1 MASELRVNT
10 LKDASGN
17 NSVATSFV
25 ASGSAK
31 AFSSFTGNAATIG
44 EAVQNSLNI
53 STFTDNGTGSYN
65 HTFTNNF
72 SSVNQV
78 FTSAS
83 RVEASTGKASI
94 TGHWNYAGA
103 GGGQAVTTSTYRGF
117 SIIIE
122 GNGALAD
129 PINQSMVIH
138 GDLA

>member
-83 RVEASTGKASI
+83 SVEASTGKASI

-129 PINQSMVIH
+129 PINQSMVIP
-138 GDLA
+138 GALS